1 MFRYLSNESMS
12 RDAESLLFWVE
23 FDFEFTTFLIR
34 ISEFDSE
41 FTTLLTKI
49 SEFDSEFMRF
59 VKSEFEF
66 DSEFSET
73 CRIQRVG
80 ARFRI
85 PYLVVGDQIIKMAT
99 TRCNFDQKYQ
109 LLMEIL
115 LELVNL

>member
-1 MFRYLSNESMS
+1 MAVTKCFYTVLR
-12 RDAESLLFWVE
+12 RDAESLSFWVE
-23 FDFEFTTFLIR
+23 FDSEFTTFLIK
-34 ISEFDSE
+34 ISE

-49 SEFDSEFMRF
+49 SEFDSEFMSF

-85 PYLVVGDQIIKMAT
+85 PYLVVGDQIIKMGS
-99 TRCNFDQKYQ
+99 Y
-109 LLMEIL
+109 LLYFRSKSHSLREIL
-115 LELVNL
+115 LKLVNL

>member
-1 MFRYLSNESMS
+1 MT
-12 RDAESLLFWVE
+12 RDAESLSFWVE
-23 FDFEFTTFLIR
+23 FDSEFATFLIR

-49 SEFDSEFMRF
+49 S
-59 VKSEFEF
+59 EF

-99 TRCNFDQKYQ
+99 TRCNFDQ
-109 LLMEIL
+109 
-115 LELVNL
+115 NTTH